1 MPFITD
7 TKWKII
13 GLMLLL
19 LAVFLSFFSSIR
31 FGVTDMSLQTV
42 IEAFRNYDET
52 DSNHVIIKTTRLS
65 RAVIALV
72 IGASLAIAG
81 ALMQALTRNPLAS
94 PTIFGINSG
103 AIFFVVLATIW
114 FSGTSLVTYMWFAFL
129 GAAFSTCIVYFLGS
143 LGRDGIGP
151 IKLVLAG
158 AAISALF
165 NSMTQALLVMNEKGL
180 QEVLFWLTGSVAGR
194 SLDMLYPL
202 LPFIVGAII
211 LAFLITPAVN
221 VMMSGED
228 VAKGLGVRTNNIKIA
243 VGLVVICL
251 AGASVAIAGAIGF
264 VGLIIP
270 HIARYLVGL
279 DQRWVIAY
287 SSCLGAILLL
297 IADIGARFFVYPA
310 EIPIGVM
317 TAIIGI
323 PFFIYIVRKGV
334 VNG

>member
-1 MPFITD
+1 MTNV
-7 TKWKII
+7 KWKSI
-13 GLMLLL
+13 GLFFLCMIVLLCF
-19 LAVFLSFFSSIR
+19 VGSIC
-31 FGVTDMSLQTV
+31 FGVTDISFRD
-42 IEAFRNYDET
+42 IINAFRHYDET

-65 RAVIALV
+65 RAIIALI

-94 PTIFGINSG
+94 PSIFGINSG

-114 FSGTSLVTYMWFAFL
+114 FSSSSLVVYMWFAFF
-129 GAAFSTCIVYFLGS
+129 GAAISAFIVYFLGS
-143 LGRDGIGP
+143 IGRDGIGP

-165 NSMTQALLVMNEKGL
+165 NSFTQALLVMNEKGL

-194 SLDMLYPL
+194 TLDMLYPL
-202 LPFIVGAII
+202 LPFIFGAIL
-211 LAFLITPAVN
+211 LAFLITPALN
-221 VMMSGED
+221 IMMSGED
-228 VAKGLGVRTNNIKIA
+228 VAKGLGVRTTFVKVM
-243 VGLVVICL
+243 VGLIVVCL
-251 AGASVAIAGAIGF
+251 AGASVAVAGAIGF

-270 HIARYLVGL
+270 HIARFLVGL

-287 SSCLGAILLL
+287 SGCLGAILLL
-297 IADIGARFFVYPA
+297 IADISARFFVYPA

-317 TAIIGI
+317 TAFIGI